1 MLIPCPGHVPP
12 LNPAPPPAPSG
23 HAPGHSAHVHSC
35 PREGMSPP
43 PPAHPRPAPLR
54 AWTSPARRRPAR
66 TNSGQ
71 RSPPRSGP
79 GQHTAWKRLKPG
91 PTALAALAGVGCGR
105 RRLSVAEL
113 IGAFFTA
120 RATPV
125 IALGSTFIDFTP
137 PWLKDFAI
145 ATFGTNDK
153 VALFVGMGRD
163 HPAARLRA
171 GRRGV
176 PEVGPRRRRGAADG
190 RGDRGGVVTRA
201 SVKPLDAVPTLI
213 GTVAGL
219 MRCGS
224 WSPGCGGC
232 SLGRTPGR
240 PRPRRTGTP
249 RYHPAR
255 LLRRTGVTAAA
266 AAIAATGGRLLSA
279 ARSNVAQ
286 ARESLRLPAPA
297 KAPAAVPAGVQSAA
311 PGVTPWLTPNGDFY
325 RIDTALSVPE
335 INAEDWELRVHGLV
349 EQEVRLTFQDLLD
362 ADLIESHV
370 SLTCV
375 SNPVGGNLAGNA
387 KWLGLPIRD
396 VLKMARPKEGA
407 DMVLSTSIDG
417 FSASTPLEVL
427 QDDRDA
433 MLAIGM
439 NGEPLPLEHGY
450 PVRMVV
456 PGLYG
461 FVSATKWVVDLEV
474 TRFADSKAY
483 WTQRGWSERGPI
495 KTMARVEVPKSFA
508 KVRPGGSQ
516 SAAPRGPRPAASPRS
531 RCRST
536 TAPGPRPCSPTR
548 PPSSHGGSGPSTGM
562 PPRARTTSRPA
573 PPTEPAR
580 SRRTSARIR
589 CPTAPPAGSRSW

>member
-1 MLIPCPGHVPP
+1 MEK
-12 LNPAPPPAPSG
+12 PSTQT
-23 HAPGHSAHVHSC
+23 
-35 PREGMSPP
+35 PRAEELSTGK
-43 PPAHPRPAPLR
+43 
-54 AWTSPARRRPAR
+54 PARKPAR
-66 TNSGQ
+66 KQTGKH
-71 RSPPRSGP
+71 GP
-79 GQHTAWKRLKPG
+79 SRRLSG
-91 PTALAALAGVGCGR
+91 PTALAALAGVAAAAVV
-105 RRLSVAEL
+105 LSVAEL

-137 PWLKDFAI
+137 SWLKDFAI

-153 VALFVGMGRD
+153 LALFVGMAVTILLLACVLGIVAYRKW
-163 HPAARLRA
+163 ALGVA
-171 GRRGV
+171 GV
-176 PEVGPRRRRGAADG
+176 LLMGAVIVAS
-190 RGDRGGVVTRA
+190 VVTRA
-201 SVKPLDAVPTLI
+201 SVKPLDAIPTLI

-219 MRCGS
+219 IALRFLITKLWRMQP
-224 WSPGCGGC
+224 WPEMDAD
-232 SLGRTPGR
+232 LAAKDPER
-240 PRPRRTGTP
+240 PATSRR
-249 RYHPAR
+249 AFFAA
-255 LLRRTGVTAAA
+255 TGVTAAA
-266 AAIAATGGRLLSA
+266 SAIAATGGRMLSA

-286 ARESLRLPAPA
+286 ARESLQLPAPV
-297 KAPAAVPAGVQSAA
+297 KPAPAVPAGVQSKA
-311 PGVTPWLTPNGDFY
+311 PGVTPWLTPNNDFY

-335 INAEDWELRVHGLV
+335 INAQDWELRIHGLV
-349 EQEVRLTFQDLLD
+349 EQEVRLSFQDLLD

-387 KWLGLPIRD
+387 KWLGMPIRD
-396 VLKMARPKEGA
+396 VLKMARPQEGA

-439 NGEPLPLEHGY
+439 NGEALPLEHGY

-474 TRFADSKAY
+474 TRFADSQAY

-508 KVRPGGSQ
+508 KVPAGRVAIGGTAWAQ
-516 SAAPRGPRPAASPRS
+516 TRGITKVEVQIDNGPWTEATLSTEASLVTWRQWS
-531 RCRST
+531 YDWEAT
-536 TAPGPRPCSPTR
+536 PGPHYIKARATDGTGEVQTDKRADPVPD
-548 PPSSHGGSGPSTGM
+548 GASGWQSLMVTV
-562 PPRARTTSRPA
+562 
-573 PPTEPAR
+573 E
-580 SRRTSARIR
+580 
-589 CPTAPPAGSRSW
+589 

>member
-1 MLIPCPGHVPP
+1 MDKPSTQTPAAEEPRAEELSIEERARKQPGKHS
-12 LNPAPPPAPSG
+12 PS
-23 HAPGHSAHVHSC
+23 
-35 PREGMSPP
+35 
-43 PPAHPRPAPLR
+43 
-54 AWTSPARRRPAR
+54 RRL
-66 TNSGQ
+66 S
-71 RSPPRSGP
+71 
-79 GQHTAWKRLKPG
+79 G
-91 PTALAALAGVGCGR
+91 PTALAALAGVAAAAVV
-105 RRLSVAEL
+105 LSVAEL
-113 IGAFFTA
+113 VGAFFTA

-137 PWLKDFAI
+137 SWMKDFAI

-153 VALFVGMGRD
+153 LALFVGMGVTILLLACVLGV
-163 HPAARLRA
+163 AAYRKWALGVA
-171 GRRGV
+171 GV
-176 PEVGPRRRRGAADG
+176 LLMGAVIVAS
-190 RGDRGGVVTRA
+190 VVTRA

-213 GTVAGL
+213 GTAAGL
-219 MRCGS
+219 IALRFLITKLWRMHP
-224 WSPGCGGC
+224 WPEMDAD
-232 SLGRTPGR
+232 LAAKDPER
-240 PRPRRTGTP
+240 PATSRR
-249 RYHPAR
+249 AFFAA
-255 LLRRTGVTAAA
+255 TGVTAAA
-266 AAIAATGGRLLSA
+266 SAIAATGGRMLSA

-286 ARESLRLPAPA
+286 ARESLQLPAPA
-297 KAPAAVPAGVQSAA
+297 KPAPAVPAGVQSKA
-311 PGVTPWLTPNGDFY
+311 PGVTPWLTPNNDFY

-335 INAEDWELRVHGLV
+335 INAQDWELRIHGLV
-349 EQEVRLTFQDLLD
+349 EQEVRLSFQDLLD

-387 KWLGLPIRD
+387 KWLGMPIRD
-396 VLKMARPKEGA
+396 VLRMARPKEGA

-439 NGEPLPLEHGY
+439 NGEALPLEHGY

-508 KVRPGGSQ
+508 KVPAGRVAIGGTAWAQ
-516 SAAPRGPRPAASPRS
+516 TRGITKVEVQIDNGPWTEATLSDEASLITWRQWS
-531 RCRST
+531 FDWEAT
-536 TAPGPRPCSPTR
+536 PGPHYIKARATDGTGEVQTDKRADPVPD
-548 PPSSHGGSGPSTGM
+548 GASGWQSLMVTV
-562 PPRARTTSRPA
+562 
-573 PPTEPAR
+573 E
-580 SRRTSARIR
+580 
-589 CPTAPPAGSRSW
+589 

>member
-1 MLIPCPGHVPP
+1 MKWLKG
-12 LNPAPPPAPSG
+12 PA
-23 HAPGHSAHVHSC
+23 
-35 PREGMSPP
+35 
-43 PPAHPRPAPLR
+43 
-54 AWTSPARRRPAR
+54 
-66 TNSGQ
+66 
-71 RSPPRSGP
+71 
-79 GQHTAWKRLKPG
+79 
-91 PTALAALAGVGCGR
+91 ALAAVAGVAAAAVV
-105 RRLSVAEL
+105 LSVAEL

-137 PWLKDFAI
+137 PWMKDFAI

-153 VALFVGMGRD
+153 AALFVGMGLTIFLLACVLGVVAYRKW
-163 HPAARLRA
+163 ALGVA
-171 GRRGV
+171 GVLLMGSV
-176 PEVGPRRRRGAADG
+176 IVAS
-190 RGDRGGVVTRA
+190 VVTRA
-201 SVKPLDAVPTLI
+201 SVKPVDAIPTLL
-213 GTVAGL
+213 GTLAGL
-219 MRCGS
+219 VV
-224 WSPGCGGC
+224 
-232 SLGRTPGR
+232 L
-240 PRPRRTGTP
+240 
-249 RYHPAR
+249 R
-255 LLRRTGVTAAA
+255 LLISRLWRLHSFPDAPAGVAAKEPERPATTRRAFFAATGLTAVAA
-266 AAIAATGGRLLSA
+266 GIAATGGRLLSA

-286 ARESLRLPAPA
+286 ARGSLRLPAPA
-297 KAPAAVPAGVQSAA
+297 KVALAVPAGVQSAT

-335 INAEDWELRVHGLV
+335 INADEWELRVHGLV

-362 ADLIESHV
+362 AELIESHV
-370 SLTCV
+370 TLTCV

-387 KWLGLPIRD
+387 KWLGLPLRE
-396 VLKMARPKEGA
+396 VLKRARPKDGA

-474 TRFADSKAY
+474 TRFADNRAY

-508 KVRPGGSQ
+508 VVKAGRVSIGGTAWAQTRGITKVEVQIDGAGWAEAVLSDE
-516 SAAPRGPRPAASPRS
+516 ASVVTWRQWS
-531 RCRST
+531 FDWD
-536 TAPGPRPCSPTR
+536 AKPGP
-548 PPSSHGGSGPSTGM
+548 HYI
-562 PPRARTTSRPA
+562 RARATDGTGEVQ
-573 PPTEPAR
+573 TEKRADPVPDGA
-580 SRRTSARIR
+580 SGWQSVMVTVE
-589 CPTAPPAGSRSW
+589 